1 MASSPPFPRERCTL
15 SPPAW
20 SPLRG
25 GVSPPEHRSITP
37 PEGSGNPRG
46 RLETESG
53 ERITTQQ
60 RGKAVLERENHEDFP
75 AALLDRE
82 EETLHP
88 SGETE
93 PIARNSWPSIFLRL
107 LLLPT
112 GFVLILFFVFYF
124 FGGMELGPKTPE
136 AYVQSLKFGGE
147 EERLQAA
154 YELHLLAEERP
165 ERLPATEAFV
175 AELLP
180 VVEGAC
186 PQEKLVCHHL
196 VLTLGRIGNAKAIPA
211 LLPFL
216 SAPDATLR
224 GYVVWAL
231 GAIGHPSVVAPILTQ
246 LAREED
252 ESVRSVGIYALGLIE
267 DERVLPFLQESL
279 HDPSRK
285 IAWNAALSLA
295 RHGDPTGIDVI
306 GQLLQRDFL
315 EGIPDMTPTERSEA
329 MINAIRALSH
339 LHRTA
344 EFRETLEH
352 IIREDPDLK
361 VRQAAIEAR
370 QKTVVDAL

>member
-1 MASSPPFPRERCTL
+1 M
-15 SPPAW
+15 
-20 SPLRG
+20 
-25 GVSPPEHRSITP
+25 
-37 PEGSGNPRG
+37 
-46 RLETESG
+46 
-53 ERITTQQ
+53 
-60 RGKAVLERENHEDFP
+60 ERENHEDFP

-82 EETLHP
+82 EEALHA
-88 SGETE
+88 SGETA
-93 PIARNSWPSIFLRL
+93 PVTRNSWPSIFLRL

-124 FGGMELGPKTPE
+124 FGGMELGPKSPE
-136 AYVQSLKFGGE
+136 AYVQSLKFGGQ

-180 VVEGAC
+180 VVAGAC
-186 PQEKLVCHHL
+186 PGEKLVCHHL
-196 VLTLGRIGNAKAIPA
+196 VLTLGRIGNAKAIPT

-224 GYVVWAL
+224 SHVVWAL
-231 GAIGHPSVVAPILTQ
+231 GAIGHPSVVEPILTQ
-246 LAREED
+246 LAHEED
-252 ESVRSVGIYALGLIE
+252 ENVRIVGIYALGLLE
-267 DERVLPFLQESL
+267 DDRVLPLLQESL
-279 HDPSRK
+279 HDPSRQ

-295 RHGDPTGIDVI
+295 RHGDPTGIEVI

-315 EGIPDMTPTERSEA
+315 ERIPDMTPTERSEA

-344 EFRETLEH
+344 EFRETLER
-352 IIREDPDLK
+352 IIREDPDLE

-370 QKTVVDAL
+370 KKTVVDALEEGEAPRRKLEVP